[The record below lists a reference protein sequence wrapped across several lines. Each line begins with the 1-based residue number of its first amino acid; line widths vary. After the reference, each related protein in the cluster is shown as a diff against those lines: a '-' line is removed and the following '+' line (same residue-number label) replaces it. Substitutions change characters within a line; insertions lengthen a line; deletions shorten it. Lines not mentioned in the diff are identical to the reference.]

1 MDWKSLEN
9 PYFSPVTTEEAS
21 MTRSGCSMM
30 LGLCYFN
37 GRIASPSIVPP
48 SCVSFNKLTL
58 KKNQTNLGGTK
69 KWSISFDSSCGYV
82 TDDPRWEE
90 REEEEHVVRHRRKR
104 QEE

>member
-58 KKNQTNLGGTK
+58 KKKKNNLGGTK
-69 KWSISFDSSCGYV
+69 KRSISFDV
-82 TDDPRWEE
+82 TDDPTWED
-90 REEEEHVVRHRRKR
+90 REEEEHVVRDRQKR